1 MEQKPDRRQQQ
12 HELATDLA
20 QTIINECLARSEE
33 GTRKLVDEAIA
44 ERLENAKTGLE
55 RGAIIEAKTI
65 LDELTYEQMVE
76 LLSIY
81 EDQHYKT
88 TKVYG
93 VEASIRQKVFLSNEE
108 DEFYVQEE
116 DGINHYFIRF
126 RFIYESGHYL
136 YLIKLN
142 HKEGEGPQT
151 YFYRYE
157 FCTDDDDKF
166 IRITDEKL
174 IEELRKEVLFA
185 IQNSSIS
192 EDGWL

>member
-33 GTRKLVDEAIA
+33 GTRKLINETIA

-55 RGAIIEAKTI
+55 RGAIVEAKTI

-93 VEASIRQKVFLSNEE
+93 VEASIRQKVFLSNAPACASSAAP
-108 DEFYVQEE
+108 VR
-116 DGINHYFIRF
+116 GGCGRCS
-126 RFIYESGHYL
+126 SG
-136 YLIKLN
+136 
-142 HKEGEGPQT
+142 
-151 YFYRYE
+151 
-157 FCTDDDDKF
+157 
-166 IRITDEKL
+166 
-174 IEELRKEVLFA
+174 
-185 IQNSSIS
+185 
-192 EDGWL
+192 